1 MSSVFVQEIL
11 PLFDNAR
18 AEWLAVARESAYQL
32 GQRGR
37 VTIDDVR
44 LVCPPPSD
52 VDPRVMGAVFEHAKW
67 EKTGYISSTRG
78 HGRAVA
84 IFSLR

>member
-1 MSSVFVQEIL
+1 MSFIFEQSIL
-11 PLFDNAR
+11 PLFEATR
-18 AEWLAVARESAYQL
+18 ADWLVEARESAERL
-32 GQRGR
+32 GLIGT

-44 LVCPPPSD
+44 KVCPPPSD
-52 VDPRVMGAVFEHAKW
+52 VDPRVMGAVFEHKKW
-67 EKTGYISSTRG
+67 EKTGYVSSTRG